1 MVTPRLLL
9 LYNFGLAVLFV
20 VLGFVSL
27 AVLEPVFTRQVA
39 IPPFDRSSLEAIRSE
54 PDIEKLRTRATYYFE
69 LGRDLKQARYSD
81 TGSVMA
87 DLRKFCFALG
97 LVFGIGGVLTFAV
110 LRRRSS

>member
-9 LYNFGLAVLFV
+9 LYNFGLAFFFV
-20 VLGFVSL
+20 ILGFISL
-27 AVLEPVFTRQVA
+27 VILEPVFTRQVT
-39 IPPFDRSSLEAIRSE
+39 IPPFDRTSLEAIRSE

-87 DLRKFCFALG
+87 DVRSFCFALG
-97 LVFGIGGVLTFAV
+97 LVFSVGGLLTLAA
-110 LRRRSS
+110 LRKRP

>member
-9 LYNFGLAVLFV
+9 VYNFGLSVLFV
-20 VLGFVSL
+20 LLGFVSL
-27 AVLEPVFTRQVA
+27 AVLEPVFARQVA
-39 IPPFDRSSLEAIRSE
+39 IPPFDGPSFQAIRME
-54 PDIEKLRTRATYYFE
+54 QDIEKLRTRAAYYFE

-97 LVFGIGGVLTFAV
+97 LVFSVGGLLTYAV
-110 LRRRSS
+110 LRKRS